1 MLILFFYLNLKF
13 LATYFLI
20 LRYSTWVLHLVSLF
34 FLHKFLN
41 LIFISDY
48 NYLLSSLLHYFLFQ
62 SYFIELLSSSL
73 NLYFLSLIDLI
84 CFLIIS
90 VQLVNQCLTVPH
102 LIFFIYLFQIIV
114 RKMYYVHLMNFVE
127 KYFYFVEIIL
137 NFCIIVY
144 VPLKYY
150 SIYLNFWF
158 KFHTY

>member
-1 MLILFFYLNLKF
+1 MRRSCANARIDMRTTPQCK
-13 LATYFLI
+13 YFLELAAFI
-20 LRYSTWVLHLVSLF
+20 GGYGSL
-34 FLHKFLN
+34 
-41 LIFISDY
+41 SDFMVKASE
-48 NYLLSSLLHYFLFQ
+48 NFDSF
-62 SYFIELLSSSL
+62 
-73 NLYFLSLIDLI
+73 

-150 SIYLNFWF
+150 SIYLNF
-158 KFHTY
+158 